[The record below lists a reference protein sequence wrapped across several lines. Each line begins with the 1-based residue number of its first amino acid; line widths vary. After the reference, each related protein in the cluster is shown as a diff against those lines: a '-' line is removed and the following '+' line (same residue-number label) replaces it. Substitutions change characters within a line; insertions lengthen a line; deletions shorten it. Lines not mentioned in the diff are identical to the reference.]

1 MSSQIKVRGFHID
14 VYQHVNNGR
23 YMEFLEEARWEFMD
37 HTGFAEKIAA
47 LGLSMVVVNTNINYR
62 RPAVIHDVLD
72 LGIRVAKIGSKSAVF
87 EQTVTR
93 QKDGA
98 TEMVVD
104 ATVTFCV
111 MDPVAEKAVPLEGE
125 IRTILEQ
132 VAEEAGHES

>member
-72 LGIRVAKIGSKSAVF
+72 LGIRVAKIGGKSAVF

-93 QKDGA
+93 QKDGV

-132 VAEEAGHES
+132 VAEEAGA

>member
-23 YMEFLEEARWEFMD
+23 YMEFLEEARWEFMG
-37 HTGFAEKIAA
+37 HTGFADKIAA

-62 RPAVIHDVLD
+62 RHAVIKDVLD
-72 LGIRVAKIGSKSAVF
+72 LGIRVAKIGSKSAVI

-93 QKDGA
+93 DRDGVP
-98 TEMVVD
+98 EMIVD

-125 IRTILEQ
+125 IRHILEQ
-132 VAEEAGHES
+132 VAEETQA

>member
-1 MSSQIKVRGFHID
+1 MPTQIRVRGFHID

-37 HTGFAEKIAA
+37 HTGFARKIAD

-62 RPAVIHDVLD
+62 RPAVLHDLLEV
-72 LGIRVAKIGSKSAVF
+72 GIRIARIGGKSAMF
-87 EQTVTR
+87 EQVVTR
-93 QKDGA
+93 VSDDQRD
-98 TEMVVD
+98 VVAD

-125 IRTILEQ
+125 IRNILEQ
-132 VAEEAGHES
+132 VAEG

>member
-1 MSSQIKVRGFHID
+1 
-14 VYQHVNNGR
+14 
-23 YMEFLEEARWEFMD
+23 
-37 HTGFAEKIAA
+37 
-47 LGLSMVVVNTNINYR
+47 MVVVNTNINYR

-72 LGIRVAKIGSKSAVF
+72 LGIRVAKIGGKSAVF

-93 QKDGA
+93 QKDGV

-132 VAEEAGHES
+132 VAEEAGA